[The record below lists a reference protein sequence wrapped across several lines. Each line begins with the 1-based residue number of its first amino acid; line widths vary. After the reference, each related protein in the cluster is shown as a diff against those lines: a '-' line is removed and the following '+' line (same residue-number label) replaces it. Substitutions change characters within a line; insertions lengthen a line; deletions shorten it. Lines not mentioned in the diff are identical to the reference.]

1 MAGSLLFRRTSKA
14 SNCACWFNSK
24 IQEAHILKWGASH
37 STTIHFHQKNLHI
50 LRSICIKLTKKPEP
64 NKEHI
69 CYNIEKLWRTASF
82 KQLTIIMM
90 CLVRLQC
97 YKLSIDLLNLFKKET
112 HMSSKIW
119 RESTLFVRKLSRQL
133 QIWSLCLFLLSCHP
147 GHIGYPKDL
156 VYSSHNNLAITVTWC
171 LCIGF
176 RTEGTKTAK
185 SAPSATA
192 NAQIVSTESLRNSS
206 ILLRETQFN
215 KHQIRNNSH

>member
-1 MAGSLLFRRTSKA
+1 MRSQSLHNFTFSPKK
-14 SNCACWFNSK
+14 STHFEIHMHK
-24 IQEAHILKWGASH
+24 IN
-37 STTIHFHQKNLHI
+37 QK
-50 LRSICIKLTKKPEP
+50 PVA

-90 CLVRLQC
+90 CLVKLQC
-97 YKLSIDLLNLFKKET
+97 SKLSIDVLNFFKKET
-112 HMSSKIW
+112 HMSSQIW
-119 RESTLFVRKLSRQL
+119 REPTLFVQKLSRKPHF
-133 QIWSLCLFLLSCHP
+133 QIWSLIVFFLSCHP
-147 GHIGYPKDL
+147 GRIGYSKDL
-156 VYSSHNNLAITVTWC
+156 VYSSHNNLAFTVTWC
-171 LCIGF
+171 RCIGF

-206 ILLRETQFN
+206 ILLRETQFK